1 MKTTRI
7 LFALIFFA
15 ALAMGCDRATAPA
28 PTAQQSDEAAVKAA
42 IQSYLAS
49 RGTLNLEAMEV
60 DFKQVKV
67 TGDRAEAQVEF
78 RAKAGAGGM
87 QMVYALERQGGV
99 WTVKG
104 SQSPGMQTGHPPVGG
119 AAAPQPGE
127 LPPSH
132 PPITPQPQQQQPPPA
147 KPKKQSW

>member
-1 MKTTRI
+1 MRKTRI

-28 PTAQQSDEAAVKAA
+28 PTAQQSNEAAVKAA

-49 RGTLNLEAMEV
+49 RGTLNLEAMDV
-60 DFKQVKV
+60 NFKDVKI

-78 RAKAGAGGM
+78 RAKAGGGGM
-87 QMVYALERQGGV
+87 QMTYALDRLNGV
-99 WTVKG
+99 WTVKQ
-104 SQSPGMQTGHPPVGG
+104 SQSPMGESAHPPIGG
-119 AAAPQPGE
+119 AAAPQPSV

-132 PPITPQPQQQQPPPA
+132 PPITTQPPQPAPA
-147 KPKKQSW
+147 KPKKQ

>member
-15 ALAMGCDRATAPA
+15 ALTMGCDRATAPA
-28 PTAQQSDEAAVKAA
+28 PTAQQSNEAAIKTA

-49 RGTLNLEAMEV
+49 RGTLNLEAMEMDV
-60 DFKQVKV
+60 KQVNI

-78 RAKAGAGGM
+78 RAKAGGGVM

-119 AAAPQPGE
+119 TAAPQPGE

-132 PPITPQPQQQQPPPA
+132 PPITSQPAKPAPA
-147 KPKKQSW
+147 KPKKQ